1 MTSLELAILYPT
13 VLLVILS
20 MFQISL
26 YWHTANTVAVAA
38 EEGLNAGQVY
48 ADDDQQ
54 DLAKAEATAAA
65 QWILNTVSHR
75 NGTVTPVIS
84 SDGNTMTVTVTA
96 ESPRI
101 VGIGRWEVR
110 SVAQGRM
117 EEFVPVGE
125 R

>member
-1 MTSLELAILYPT
+1 MTSLEMAILFPT
-13 VLLVILS
+13 VLLVIMS

-38 EEGLNAGQVY
+38 EEGLNAGQVFS
-48 ADDDQQ
+48 DDGEQ
-54 DLAKAEATAAA
+54 DLARAEARAAA
-65 QWILNTVSHR
+65 QWILDTLNHR
-75 NGTVTPVIS
+75 NGVITS
-84 SDGNTMTVTVTA
+84 EINGELMTVTVVA

-101 VGIGRWEVR
+101 VGIGTWEVR

-117 EEFVPVGE
+117 EDFVSATD

>member
-1 MTSLELAILYPT
+1 M
-13 VLLVILS
+13 LLVIMS

-38 EEGLNAGQVY
+38 EEGLNAGQVFS
-48 ADDDQQ
+48 DDGEEEM
-54 DLAKAEATAAA
+54 AKAEARAAA
-65 QWILNTVSHR
+65 QWILDTLNHR
-75 NGTVTPVIS
+75 NGVVTPEIN
-84 SDGNTMTVTVTA
+84 GELMTVTVVA

-101 VGIGRWEVR
+101 VGIGTWEVR

-117 EEFVPVGE
+117 EDFVSATD